1 MQTRRQLLQEWDQ
14 QLRAL
19 LPGVRVTQVAVLA
32 CLSLGLLW
40 SGRVTLSAVAAS
52 LPLPARDLSVVRR
65 LRRWVANPR
74 VAVGRL
80 WPALLAPLLA
90 GWAGRDLLLVLDPT
104 PLDDRLTL
112 CLLGLVLHKR
122 ILPLAWHPLP
132 MAERWPASLATV
144 LRHLTAALQ
153 PALPPGAGVTLLAD
167 RGLTSAALIDRCR
180 ALGWHFV
187 LRVTATARTSPIIR
201 LADDTCCPLWSL
213 VTGPGQRWSGTV
225 ACYQAAGW
233 RTVELTIHWARGAR
247 EPWVLLSDR
256 PAGPDRVREY
266 RRRVRGEAT
275 YQDCK
280 GRGWD
285 LARTKLTARARLN
298 RLLLALFLAL
308 WWAETLGL
316 RVVRR
321 GLRWRYDRSDRRDR
335 SLVRLGRRWLADL
348 HDHGRLPPLLFRWTP
363 DGWLGP
369 SCR

>member
-1 MQTRRQLLQEWDQ
+1 MQTRQQLLHKWDQ

-19 LPGVRVTQVAVLA
+19 LPGIRVTQVAGLA

-40 SGRVTLSAVAAS
+40 SGRVTLAAVAAS

-65 LRRWVANPR
+65 LRRWLANPR

-104 PLDDRLTL
+104 PLDDRLSL
-112 CLLGLVLHKR
+112 CLLGLIVHKR
-122 ILPLAWHPLP
+122 ILPVAWHPLP
-132 MAERWPASLATV
+132 MAERWPASLAIV
-144 LRHLTAALQ
+144 LRHLTDRLQ
-153 PALPPGAGVTLLAD
+153 PLLPPDARVTLLAD
-167 RGLTSAALIDRCR
+167 RGLTGAALIDRCQ

-187 LRVTATARTSPIIR
+187 LRVTATPKTSPTVR
-201 LADDTCCPLWSL
+201 LDDGTTCSLWSL
-213 VTGPGQRWSGTV
+213 VTRPGQRWTGTV
-225 ACYQAAGW
+225 ACYRAAGW
-233 RTVELTIHWARGAR
+233 RTVELTIHWARGAH
-247 EPWVLLSDR
+247 EPWLLLSDR

-266 RRRVRGEAT
+266 RRRIRCEAT

-280 GRGWD
+280 GRGWQ
-285 LARTKLTARARLN
+285 LGRTKLCQRARLN

-316 RVVRR
+316 RVIRC
-321 GLRWRYDRSDRRDR
+321 GLRARYDRSDRRDL

-363 DGWLGP
+363 HGWIGP
-369 SCR
+369 LCP

>member
-1 MQTRRQLLQEWDQ
+1 MQTRRQLLQKWDQ

-19 LPGVRVTQVAVLA
+19 LPHVRVTQIAVLA

-40 SGRVTLSAVAAS
+40 SGQVSLPTVAAS
-52 LPLPARDLSVVRR
+52 LPLRAADPSVVRR

-90 GWAGRDLLLVLDPT
+90 SRAGQELLLVLDPT
-104 PLDDRLTL
+104 PLDDRLSL
-112 CLLGLVLHKR
+112 FLLGLVVHKR
-122 ILPLAWHPLP
+122 ILPVAWHPLP
-132 MAERWPASLATV
+132 MAQHWPASQATV
-144 LRHLTAALQ
+144 LRHLTQALQ
-153 PALPPGAGVTLLAD
+153 RVLPPRAVVTLLAD
-167 RGLTSAALIDRCR
+167 RGLTGAALIDRCR

-187 LRVTATARTSPIIR
+187 LRVTATPRTSPTVR
-201 LADDTCCPLWSL
+201 LADGTTCPLWAL
-213 VTGPGQRWSGTV
+213 ITGPGQRWSGTI

-233 RTVELTIHWARGAR
+233 RTVQLTIHWARGAP
-247 EPWVLLSDR
+247 EPWLLLSDR

-266 RRRVRGEAT
+266 RRRARCEAT

-285 LARTKLTARARLN
+285 LDRTKLTARARLN
-298 RLLLALFLAL
+298 RLLLALFVAL

-321 GLRWRYDRSDRRDR
+321 GLRGRYDRSDRRDL

-348 HDHGRLPPLLFRWTP
+348 HDHGRLPPLLFRCTP
-363 DGWLGP
+363 LGWIGTWP
-369 SCR
+369 I